1 MKKIILAGLLATMM
15 SSTPVLAAAT
25 SAPAQ
30 AATANVQK
38 EAADIMQVAV
48 KGSNALR
55 DIQYARLALFHGQ
68 PDSAKN

>member
-30 AATANVQK
+30 AATAKCSRQAFSAGLWVS
-38 EAADIMQVAV
+38 
-48 KGSNALR
+48 GSRSLTPLPKWFAL
-55 DIQYARLALFHGQ
+55 A
-68 PDSAKN
+68 